1 MGILQD
7 GRAGEEDEEE
17 ENEEEEDY
25 DDDVEEEETGA
36 HEVEGQDEFACMTED
51 NQRATPMNVYNKHGF
66 VVVFLPLCLK
76 CIFSLL
82 FHLQVLSDLKR
93 RQAEQLERL
102 LSHNEERLAAAE
114 RQNQVLSFNH

>member
-1 MGILQD
+1 M
-7 GRAGEEDEEE
+7 
-17 ENEEEEDY
+17 
-25 DDDVEEEETGA
+25 
-36 HEVEGQDEFACMTED
+36 MED

-114 RQNQVLSFNH
+114 RQNQVLS